1 MTFRMLPA
9 GPLRRSICVVL
20 AITMAVAPSVN
31 VLAQGAVQAVR
42 QRVQGL
48 GGTPSEEHPPSPG
61 PVPGEFAPPPYSPAG
76 NIDTTYIAPSAAVI
90 LIVRP
95 AQIMSAPLAEL
106 LPTEV
111 ASAAGLTYLGI
122 DPATVDEVVAFLDLS
137 NPAGP
142 AYGVTIK
149 FNQPFRGSAI
159 PPPARPA
166 VQLSELAGRKYLQSA
181 HPVFPSFYGTN
192 RTTLIAAPDATLRQL
207 VESAGQTKTGSL
219 IDRVRDVPAGSDLYL
234 AVDVA
239 SLRPFIQMAVARAP
253 AAIPANVK
261 PLLEAPNLIAAAELT
276 LNFSVPGP
284 TSLVLQANDESAA
297 QQLETMLQEAS
308 AKYQASPEAHQA
320 ALDDPVAQAMARYRE
335 RISRPFTPQRHGA
348 SLTCFHID
356 GQDPSQQQLA
366 AVAVIGI
373 LIALSLPA
381 LQKAREA
388 AQHPPPQPGE
398 PSAEQPSNEATEQPA
413 DAASG
418 P

>member
-1 MTFRMLPA
+1 MNFRMLSA
-9 GPLRRSICVVL
+9 KLYRHCICVVL
-20 AITMAVAPSVN
+20 AMTMATAPSVN

-42 QRVQGL
+42 QRVQGRL
-48 GGTPSEEHPPSPG
+48 GVEPGEQPG
-61 PVPGEFAPPPYSPAG
+61 PAPGEFTPPPYSSPG
-76 NIDTTYIAPSAAVI
+76 SVDTTYIAPSAAVI
-90 LIVRP
+90 LNIRP
-95 AQIMSAPLAEL
+95 AQIMSAPLAQL

-111 ASAAGLTYLGI
+111 ASAAGLAYLGI
-122 DPATVDEVVAFLDLS
+122 DPATVDEVVAFLDMS
-137 NPAGP
+137 NPTGP

-149 FNQPFRGSAI
+149 FNQPFHGSAI
-159 PPPARPA
+159 PPHARPA
-166 VQLSELAGRKYLQSA
+166 VQLSELAGRKYLKSA

-192 RTTLIAAPDATLRQL
+192 RTTLIAAPDAVLRQL
-207 VESAGQTKTGSL
+207 VETAGQTKTGPL

-239 SLRPFIQMAVARAP
+239 SLRPFIQMGMAGVP
-253 AAIPANVK
+253 AEMPANVK

-276 LNFSVPGP
+276 LNLSAPGP
-284 TSLVLQANDESAA
+284 TSLVLEANDEGAA
-297 QQLETMLQEAS
+297 QKLETMLNEAS
-308 AKYQASPEAHQA
+308 AKYQASPEAQQA

-335 RISRPFTPQRHGA
+335 RMSRPFTPQRNGA

-366 AVAVIGI
+366 AVAVIGV

-388 AQHPPPQPGE
+388 AQQQPPLGE
-398 PSAEQPSNEATEQPA
+398 PGAQPPSSEAPEQPA
-413 DAASG
+413 DAESG